1 MSTPGSADG
10 WVRACRLADLARGQ
24 PVHADIGQ
32 CPACLVRPGG
42 AAYALRD
49 ECTHQAVPLSDG
61 EVTGGEIEC
70 WLHGSRFDPA
80 TGRVLYPPATQ
91 PVTVFA
97 VQVDDGDVFVRLGDT
112 GTSQRRQ
119 GRSTSGSTNRDQRRR
134 TRRQ

>member
-1 MSTPGSADG
+1 
-10 WVRACRLADLARGQ
+10 V
-24 PVHADIGQ
+24 
-32 CPACLVRPGG
+32 
-42 AAYALRD
+42 
-49 ECTHQAVPLSDG
+49 
-61 EVTGGEIEC
+61 
-70 WLHGSRFDPA
+70 LHGSRFDPA
-80 TGRVLYPPATQ
+80 TGRVLSPPATQ